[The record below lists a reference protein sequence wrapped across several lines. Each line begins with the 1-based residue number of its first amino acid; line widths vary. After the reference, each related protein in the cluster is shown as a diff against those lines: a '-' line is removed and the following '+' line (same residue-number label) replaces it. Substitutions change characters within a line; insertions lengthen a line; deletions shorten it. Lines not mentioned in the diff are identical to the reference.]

1 MASLSNAEYA
11 KQVLN
16 FKFDYNQF
24 VQGYY
29 SYAKRIMNDQN
40 EQIGVYRVRLTRG
53 KAIDEDSTL
62 VASFWLDKKSECNQ
76 QLEVNSDL
84 FTTKSSVKIAAPLFE
99 NLFTSTVE
107 NLTSELKNKII
118 NELKH

>member
-1 MASLSNAEYA
+1 MNAEYA
-11 KQVLN
+11 NQVLD
-16 FKFDYNQF
+16 FKFNYNQF

-29 SYAKRIMNDQN
+29 SYAQRIMNEQN
-40 EQIGVYRVRLTRG
+40 QQIGVYRVRLG
-53 KAIDEDSTL
+53 HSNMVNSDSTL
-62 VASFWLDKKSECNQ
+62 IVSFWLDKKSECNQ

-84 FTTKSSVKIAAPLFE
+84 FTTKSSVKIAAPLIE